1 MHKVTLKNMMLVY
14 SLSFSQVQSKEQ
26 RRAKSAIEESNRKLT
41 TVPII
46 LSVKGSW
53 EPSDIS
59 WVLICNRHKLSLDSA
74 FTGKKSSILCYML
87 PAVQVNK
94 CTCPPGMLHVSNQGV
109 TFILS
114 LCKLL

>member
-1 MHKVTLKNMMLVY
+1 M
-14 SLSFSQVQSKEQ
+14 
-26 RRAKSAIEESNRKLT
+26 SAIEESNRKLT

-74 FTGKKSSILCYML
+74 FTGKKSSILCY
-87 PAVQVNK
+87 K
-94 CTCPPGMLHVSNQGV
+94 
-109 TFILS
+109 
-114 LCKLL
+114 